1 MVIKEI
7 SNEFVEY
14 DYSLNPLS
22 IEGIVQRGSL
32 LLSTTRGQLPLDREY
47 GLDPKMVDKPSNT
60 ILPGL
65 KVDIRKQ
72 FKRYIPEMELLEVI
86 LDGMDAEG
94 KMIIRCKVSIDDR

>member
-7 SNEFVEY
+7 SNEFIEY

-47 GLDPKMVDKPSNT
+47 GLDPKMADKPSNT

-65 KVDIRKQ
+65 KVDIRKH
-72 FKRYIPEMELLEVI
+72 IPEMELLEVI
-86 LDGMDAEG
+86 LDGMDTEG